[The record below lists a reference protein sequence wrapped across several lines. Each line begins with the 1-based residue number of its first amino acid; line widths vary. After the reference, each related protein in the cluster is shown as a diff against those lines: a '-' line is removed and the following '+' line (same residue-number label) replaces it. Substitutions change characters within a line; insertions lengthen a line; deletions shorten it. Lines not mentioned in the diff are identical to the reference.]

1 MDLHLYVSYGPQLL
15 KGVMFTLYVC
25 SGALVIGLGLG
36 MLLCIIGRSGSR
48 LLYVLYQL
56 YITLFRGTPLLVQIY
71 LVFYGGPF
79 MGMEFSELQV
89 GIGGL
94 GLYSAAYFAEIFR
107 SGFQS
112 IPKGQ
117 IEAATDLGYSPSQTF
132 FHVSMPQMF
141 AGVLPTVV
149 NQTILLVK
157 ESAILS
163 VITVPEMTTAATR
176 MSTETFSVV
185 EPYLFLGVMYWLI
198 TFTLSRA
205 ARRVENRLTA
215 YVTAS

>member
-1 MDLHLYVSYGPQLL
+1 MDLTQFVTYGPQLL

-25 SGALVIGLGLG
+25 GGALVIGLLLG
-36 MLLCIIGRSGSR
+36 MLLCIIGRSGNR
-48 LLYVLYQL
+48 ALYVFYRL

-79 MGMEFSELQV
+79 VGLEFSEIQV

-94 GLYSAAYFAEIFR
+94 GLYTAAYFAEIFR

-117 IEAATDLGYSPSQTF
+117 IEAATDLGFSRSQTF
-132 FHVSMPQMF
+132 FHVSLPQMF
-141 AGVLPTVV
+141 AGVLPTLV

-176 MSTETFSVV
+176 MSTETFSVI
-185 EPYLFLGVMYWLI
+185 EPYLFLGFTYWLI

-205 ARRVENRLTA
+205 ARRVETRLTA
-215 YVTAS
+215 YIAAR